1 MLYRLSNYTAQ
12 ISQRAHVVAGKD
24 AEAHEGLVI
33 LVIFFD
39 GVVWTQPRFIFA
51 DFVTYIDIVAAF

>member
-12 ISQRAHVVAGKD
+12 ISQHAHAVAGKD
-24 AEAHEGLVI
+24 AEAHEGLVM

-39 GVVWTQPRFIFA
+39 GAVWTQPRFSFA
-51 DFVTYIDIVAAF
+51 DFAAYIDIVAAF